1 MRDGDM
7 QANPIANSLPKKE
20 GAPQKKISNQIPR
33 MAALAALS
41 IYRVTISPL
50 LHATVGPA
58 CRFEPSCSRFA
69 SEAIREHGLMRGG
82 AMALRRLARCHPLG
96 AHGYDP
102 IPAKRP

>member
-1 MRDGDM
+1 M
-7 QANPIANSLPKKE
+7 QANLIANSLPKKE
-20 GAPQKKISNQIPR
+20 GGPQKKISNQIPQ

-41 IYRVTISPL
+41 IYRWTVSPL
-50 LHATVGPA
+50 LHAAVGPA

-69 SEAIREHGLMRGG
+69 SEAIREHGLIRGG

-102 IPAKRP
+102 VPAKRP